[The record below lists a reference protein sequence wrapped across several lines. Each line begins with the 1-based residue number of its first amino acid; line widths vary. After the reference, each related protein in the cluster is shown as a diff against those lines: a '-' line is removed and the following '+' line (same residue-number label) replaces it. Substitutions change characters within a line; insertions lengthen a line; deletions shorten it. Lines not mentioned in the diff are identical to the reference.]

1 MPKGFMTAFKR
12 LSTLLSRTPS
22 FEESTK
28 VISAVSPSFRAKL
41 QNWDFRVRKRRIK
54 SAIPSYDTRILPCG
68 VRFHKKYTMTS
79 LPENEKYLWSRKN
92 APVQKSRKDR
102 SYGAL
107 RPAQPTSESPLTLP
121 DGPPPEAFPP
131 RTPHRRRPKPTGSPF
146 PREGWARPHKFP
158 GR

>member
-79 LPENEKYLWSRKN
+79 LPENEKI
-92 APVQKSRKDR
+92 PVVMKKRPGTKLKSPCAA
-102 SYGAL
+102 SL
-107 RPAQPTSESPLTLP
+107 TTSPYAS
-121 DGPPPEAFPP
+121 
-131 RTPHRRRPKPTGSPF
+131 
-146 PREGWARPHKFP
+146 
-158 GR
+158 